1 MSSPIRVVLTTVA
14 DQATAEKLATA
25 AVEQKVAA
33 CVNILPPMRSIYRW
47 ENKVHREEEILLL
60 FKTTEAAIPLLA
72 EVVREIHP
80 YELPEF
86 VVLDVDLTGS
96 RYAEWIVENTRH

>member
-1 MSSPIRVVLTTVA
+1 MSSPIRVVMTTVA
-14 DQATAEKLATA
+14 DQATAEKLANA

-47 ENKVHREEEILLL
+47 EKKIHNEEEILLL

-72 EVVREIHP
+72 EVVRELHP

-96 RYAEWIVENTRH
+96 RYGAWIVENTRH